1 MWRVGTE
8 RGAARIP
15 TKMMEFISDIRE
27 VGSAEDL
34 TIFRRRRIYVDDIER
49 IRARLLVRR
58 QPGDVGVALSRC
70 FHRQPRGWIKRRING
85 PTQWIRRKTKGR
97 ICHKQFVLW
106 RGGKSEGLE
115 QGNLVSPIGE
125 RNYRNPTTQLGYRLP
140 STLQT
145 LNLTANGREINR
157 EWTRIMRSRRLNP
170 QRAAA
175 RDFFISS
182 ICTRLRLPSSLL
194 FAQTS

>member
-58 QPGDVGVALSRC
+58 QPGDVGEVALGCALCRRRRSVFRSEEHTSELQSRQYLVC
-70 FHRQPRGWIKRRING
+70 R
-85 PTQWIRRKTKGR
+85 
-97 ICHKQFVLW
+97 LL
-106 RGGKSEGLE
+106 LE
-115 QGNLVSPIGE
+115 KKK
-125 RNYRNPTTQLGYRLP
+125 
-140 STLQT
+140 
-145 LNLTANGREINR
+145 
-157 EWTRIMRSRRLNP
+157 
-170 QRAAA
+170 
-175 RDFFISS
+175 D
-182 ICTRLRLPSSLL
+182 
-194 FAQTS
+194 